1 MGNFKKFLALTLVL
15 TLSMTLLIGC
25 SKKKE
30 ESTATTAPE
39 VTDDAAATAAPDG
52 EATYTKVDELYVY
65 NSKGENADAF
75 AEMAK
80 AYETETGI
88 KVKAFSIGSGQDHM
102 ETLRAEMNSK
112 SKPDVFTIQTL
123 SELQEWEES
132 GTALDFNDAT
142 VEAFKTLASDVP
154 QGLRLTSDGTN
165 NYGIPYNVEGYG
177 FIVDT
182 QMISD
187 LFGADNKD
195 AVLAAIK
202 TCTYDEWAAAVAVLD
217 AYIKDGTAAPVTFSG
232 TAFDLAAT
240 KTGVAANLTGVF
252 AVAGSEKWTYGDHM
266 INVAINAVF
275 SNASEAKAASEEQID
290 SLKSAFTKYAQ
301 ALDLKTSY
309 VAGADGALVRGS
321 EMINS
326 TTNGY
331 DGAVQNFAD
340 SKAIFM
346 KQGNWVY
353 ANIQKVNAEV
363 ADRLTFLPVKMP
375 ITADDIK
382 VAGLTP
388 EAFNSTIPVFVPMYY
403 GVNAKVDAD
412 HQKAAQEFLVWLNTS
427 ETGKKYITEDF
438 AFIPYNADPATTKV
452 SSCLGTS
459 ILEYLQAG
467 PTLSNPY
474 AGAPS
479 NWSGDIVGLEIME
492 KYLTKAEWTDADY
505 AAIADYAVSKW
516 KEMK

>member
-1 MGNFKKFLALTLVL
+1 MGKLKKVLALAMVMSL
-15 TLSMTLLIGC
+15 TMTVVSGC
-25 SKKKE
+25 GSKDKTA
-30 ESTATTAPE
+30 STGS
-39 VTDDAAATAAPDG
+39 DAKVETNDKG
-52 EATYTKVDELYVY
+52 YTQVDELYVY
-65 NSKGENADAF
+65 NSKGENAEAFQKMADAYQ
-75 AEMAK
+75 A
-80 AYETETGI
+80 ETGI

-112 SKPDVFTIQTL
+112 NKPAVFTIQTL
-123 SELQEWEES
+123 SELQEWEE
-132 GTALDFNDAT
+132 GGFALDLNNAT
-142 VEAFKTLASDVP
+142 VDSFKELANAVP

-165 NYGIPYNVEGYG
+165 SYGIPYNVEGYG
-177 FIVDT
+177 YIVDT

-195 AVLAAIK
+195 AVIAAIK
-202 TCTYDEWAAAVAVLD
+202 TATYAEWEKAVLALD
-217 AYIKDGTAAPVTFSG
+217 AYIKDGKASTITLSG
-232 TAFDLAAT
+232 TDFALAAA
-240 KTGVAANLTGVF
+240 KTGLAANLTGVF
-252 AVAGSEKWTYGDHM
+252 SVAGSEKWTYGDHF

-275 SNASEAKAASEEQID
+275 KNAAEAKAATDEQID
-290 SLKSAFTKYAQ
+290 SLKGAFTKYAQ
-301 ALDLKTSY
+301 ALDLKTSH
-309 VAGADGALVRGS
+309 VAGTDGPLPRGN

-331 DGAVQNFAD
+331 DAAVQKFAD
-340 SKAIFM
+340 SKAIFL
-346 KQGNWVY
+346 KQGNWVFT
-353 ANIQKVNAEV
+353 NIQKVNPEV

-375 ITADDIK
+375 MTADDIK

-388 EAFNSTIPVFVPMYY
+388 EAMNSTIPVFVPMYY
-403 GVNAKVDAD
+403 AVNAKVDDA

-427 ETGKKYITEDF
+427 ETGKKFITEDF

-459 ILEYLQAG
+459 ILQYLQAG

-479 NWSGDIVGLEIME
+479 NWSGDVVGLEIME
-492 KYLTKAEWTDADY
+492 KYLTKETWTQDDY
-505 AAIADYAVSKW
+505 NAIADYAISKW